1 MKGMI
6 FMCRVS
12 VIGGDLRQL
21 TLAELLTKDGYDVK
35 AIGFGENSISSK
47 YKTANDLADAK
58 NSDIIIL
65 PMPVTLDYKTVNA
78 PFEQKPIYLESLANI
93 VKKEALI
100 LGGRISED
108 IFKLFKDKK
117 CIDYYMR
124 EELMIKNAVPTAEGA
139 IEIAMQETPIT
150 LNQSKCLIIGY
161 GRIGKVLSTLLK
173 SLGADVTVSARKY
186 SDLAWIDVNGYKS
199 VHNDNLK
206 SIASKFDVI
215 FNTAPA
221 LILDEEILKT
231 INSDCIVIDLASK
244 PGGVDFE
251 KARDLG
257 LKVIWALSL
266 PGKCAPL
273 SSGKIIKETILNIL
287 HEEGV

>member
-1 MKGMI
+1 
-6 FMCRVS
+6 MCRVS

-35 AIGFGENSISSK
+35 VIGFGENSMSSK
-47 YKTANDLADAK
+47 YKTAKDINESSD
-58 NSDIIIL
+58 SDIIIL
-65 PMPVTLDYKTVNA
+65 PMPVTLDYKNVNT
-78 PFEQKPIYLESLANI
+78 PFDHTPINLSYLSNI
-93 VKKEALI
+93 IKNDALI
-100 LGGRISED
+100 LGGRITNE
-108 IFKLFKDKK
+108 IFELFKNNK
-117 CIDYYMR
+117 CIDYYKR

-139 IEIAMQETPIT
+139 IEIALCETPIT
-150 LNQSKCLIIGY
+150 ISESKCLVIGY
-161 GRIGKVLSTLLK
+161 GRIGKVLSKLLK

-199 VHNDNLK
+199 VHNDNIK
-206 SIASKFDVI
+206 SVANKFDVI

-221 LILDEEILKT
+221 LIIDEEILKT
-231 INSDCIVIDLASK
+231 ITPDCVVIDLASK

-273 SSGKIIKETILNIL
+273 SSGKIIKETIINIL
-287 HEEGV
+287 HEQGV

>member
-1 MKGMI
+1 MKGRI
-6 FMCRVS
+6 LVCRVS

-21 TLAELLTKDGYDVK
+21 TLAELMSKDGYDVNV
-35 AIGFGENSISSK
+35 IGFGENSMSSK
-47 YKTANDLADAK
+47 YKTANEIDDAK
-58 NSDIIIL
+58 DSDIIIL

-78 PFEQKPIYLESLANI
+78 PFEQNSINLNNLSKII
-93 VKKEALI
+93 KKDALI
-100 LGGRISED
+100 LGGRIPKEVLK
-108 IFKLFKDKK
+108 IFKSNK
-117 CIDYYMR
+117 CIDYYNR

-139 IEIAMQETPIT
+139 IEIAMEETPVTIKES
-150 LNQSKCLIIGY
+150 NCLIIGY
-161 GRIGKVLSTLLK
+161 GRIGKVLSALLK
-173 SLGADVTVSARKY
+173 SLGANVCVSARKY

-206 SIASKFDVI
+206 SIASNYDLI

-221 LILDEEILKT
+221 LILDEDILKT
-231 INSDCIVIDLASK
+231 INPDCVVIDLASK

-251 KARDLG
+251 KAQDLG

-266 PGKCAPL
+266 PGKCAPI